1 MFGCEAEFC
10 LHRNKHGQK
19 GAIEFFSDINRYT
32 SLELPYVAK
41 GGRLEKPSLEWA
53 RTLFD
58 HNEHFI
64 ELSNMGEEDRSVK
77 FMLMALFFS
86 ALFLPV
92 MGLFLALPGQEVFS
106 ADWMVSVLF
115 GGGLFAFIST
125 FIYLLWPAMGAPTF
139 FTSLRARYR
148 FNRTTRKVYVLRPK
162 RYGGNV
168 ILDWDRVKA
177 HTSWCAPREMEPD
190 QIDDKFARQRR
201 QETRG
206 GPFGMRGLVLYW
218 PPLAPND
225 AERKGEDVLW
235 VGPKLAGEGL
245 WQYIRTF
252 MEEGMD
258 KVPAPTEYEWLRK
271 GFHSPSQHLEETEM
285 SASRV
290 LDRVG
295 GRGENST
302 QTKMTF
308 LMTFLWAPLHSLAER
323 LCTWPTFP
331 EEWNSDCG
339 QKRREDGIGPE
350 EPLRWKPSLETIV
363 AEQGKCRVS
372 D

>member
-1 MFGCEAEFC
+1 
-10 LHRNKHGQK
+10 
-19 GAIEFFSDINRYT
+19 
-32 SLELPYVAK
+32 
-41 GGRLEKPSLEWA
+41 
-53 RTLFD
+53 
-58 HNEHFI
+58 
-64 ELSNMGEEDRSVK
+64 MGEEDRSVK

-201 QETRG
+201 QKREVA
-206 GPFGMRGLVLYW
+206 L
-218 PPLAPND
+218 LAC
-225 AERKGEDVLW
+225 
-235 VGPKLAGEGL
+235 VG
-245 WQYIRTF
+245 WC
-252 MEEGMD
+252 
-258 KVPAPTEYEWLRK
+258 
-271 GFHSPSQHLEETEM
+271 S
-285 SASRV
+285 
-290 LDRVG
+290 
-295 GRGENST
+295 
-302 QTKMTF
+302 
-308 LMTFLWAPLHSLAER
+308 
-323 LCTWPTFP
+323 
-331 EEWNSDCG
+331 
-339 QKRREDGIGPE
+339 IGP
-350 EPLRWKPSLETIV
+350 RWTRTMPSARAKTFFGSARSWPEKVSGNTSAPSWRKAWTRCLLQRNTNGCAKASTHPASTWRKRKCPRPEYWTASAAVASIPRKPRS
-363 AEQGKCRVS
+363 RS
-372 D
+372 